1 MKASRLHLDLALAL
15 SLVLAPLATVSCSK
29 SKSGGGGGGSVPLA
43 LAGLGVTA
51 QVPEGT
57 TADKAIVGDGLTLQ
71 GPDLV
76 VGVQLAGK
84 DRAKTLAEAKDKN
97 SMYSPTDLKEET
109 LPDGWALSFQNKG
122 GMGTNYWVQVR
133 RTIGGKTIWC
143 DTTASSADQ
152 QANALAA
159 CKSLK

>member
-1 MKASRLHLDLALAL
+1 MKASRLLDLALAL
-15 SLVLAPLATVSCSK
+15 SLGLASVATISCSK
-29 SKSGGGGGGSVPLA
+29 SKSGGGGGGSVPVA

-97 SMYSPTDLKEET
+97 SMYSPTDVKEET
-109 LPDGWALSFQNKG
+109 LADGWALSFQNKG

-133 RTIGGKTIWC
+133 RTVGGKAIWC
-143 DTTASSADQ
+143 DTTASSAEQ

>member
-1 MKASRLHLDLALAL
+1 MKASRLLDLALAL
-15 SLVLAPLATVSCSK
+15 SLALASVATISCSK
-29 SKSGGGGGGSVPLA
+29 SKSGGGSGGGSVPLA

-76 VGVQLAGK
+76 VGVQAAGSH
-84 DRAKTLAEAKDKN
+84 AKTLAEAKDKN
-97 SMYSPTDLKEET
+97 SMYSPTDVKEET
-109 LPDGWALSFQNKG
+109 LADGWALSFQNKG

-133 RTIGGKTIWC
+133 RTIGGKAIWC
-143 DTTASSADQ
+143 DTTASSAEQ